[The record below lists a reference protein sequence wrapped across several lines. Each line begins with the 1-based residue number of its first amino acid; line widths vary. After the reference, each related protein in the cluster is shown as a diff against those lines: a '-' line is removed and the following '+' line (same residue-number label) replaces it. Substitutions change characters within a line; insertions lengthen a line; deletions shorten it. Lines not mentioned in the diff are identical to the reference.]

1 MARACRNWRH
11 PKQCLFERRGETVI
25 TLIPERRILLYVAA
39 MIAGVAVATRLPD
52 PHWLQVALMAG
63 LALLAGLIAWWGV
76 AWRWQVILV
85 CAAWGLS
92 GLTAASWQLARAPAT
107 LDSGVTT
114 DLSGII
120 ERLDGRQDGRL
131 RVWVRVVRSARAGDI
146 LDGHLVRLSV
156 RPDRA
161 APVVG
166 SHLGVRARV
175 YPPPPRLL
183 HGARDYALQ
192 ARIRGVVASGYVVR
206 ILHIAPPAG
215 SAPLPI
221 RLARL
226 RQDRADRIASAM
238 DVPAGGIAAALLIG
252 DRRYVSETTYDLFR
266 QSGLAHLLAISG
278 LHMGLL
284 CFGVIGF
291 LRLLAALAPGWACR
305 LPVHKIA
312 ALGGVGA
319 GLGYVLLSGLS
330 VSAVRAFL
338 MAMLILAAWLI
349 DRLGLTLRN
358 VGLAAGAILL
368 VNPMAV
374 FGAGFQLSFAAT
386 TGLVV
391 WFETW
396 RHRAGQNR
404 AGDGDGPRPRV
415 LRWAGDLIMASLIA
429 SAATT
434 PLTAQHF
441 GTVTP
446 WGVAANLAGIPL
458 TGLWI
463 MPSGLMV
470 LVTQFLPV
478 PAFVETAALA
488 AMAVGIGLLVELAAL
503 FADLPVSPLR
513 VPPPGVPLLV
523 ISGLA
528 GLGLLC
534 WRLPRSVVMSS
545 LMTIF
550 VGVALVLGLRPGAD
564 AVLLGGNRLVLA
576 GTEGGATLHA
586 SGAARHRALSAFHGD
601 AALRALAR
609 HRLLSVAGQQRDV
622 SQRHLADGRVV
633 TVVVSRRGLTRA
645 CRARGDLVLALVA
658 ADYPCRDA
666 TPLISLAGLP
676 SGNFLLWIGK
686 DRATARAADGQYFR
700 INPVKRPWTSTS
712 SVWK

>member
-1 MARACRNWRH
+1 
-11 PKQCLFERRGETVI
+11 
-25 TLIPERRILLYVAA
+25 
-39 MIAGVAVATRLPD
+39 MIAGVVVATRLPD

-63 LALLAGLIAWWGV
+63 LALLAALVAWWGV

-107 LDSGVTT
+107 LDTGVTT

-120 ERLDGRQDGRL
+120 ERLDGRQDSRL
-131 RVWVRVVRSARAGDI
+131 RVWVRVARSAKAGDI

-156 RPDRA
+156 RPDMA

-166 SHLGVRARV
+166 SHLHVRARI

-206 ILHIAPPAG
+206 IRHIVPSTG
-215 SAPLPI
+215 SAPLPV

-238 DVPAGGIAAALLIG
+238 DAPTAGGIAAALLIG
-252 DRRYVSETTYDLFR
+252 DRRYVSEDTYDLFR

-291 LRLLAALAPGWACR
+291 LRLLAAFAPGWACR

-349 DRLGLTLRN
+349 DRPGLTLRN

-404 AGDGDGPRPRV
+404 AGDGGGPRPRI
-415 LRWAGDLIMASLIA
+415 LRWAGDLIMASLIT

-446 WGVAANLAGIPL
+446 WGVVANLAGIPL

-463 MPSGLMV
+463 MPSGLVV

-488 AMAVGIGLLVELAAL
+488 VMAVGIGLLVQVAAL

-513 VPPPGVPLLV
+513 VSPPGAPLLV

-534 WRLPRSVVMSS
+534 WRLPRSAAFPGV
-545 LMTIF
+545 MTILF
-550 VGVALVLGLRPGAD
+550 GAGLVLGLRPGTD

-576 GTEGGATLHA
+576 GTDGGATLHVR
-586 SGAARHRALSAFHGD
+586 GAAQHRALSSFHGD

-609 HRLLSVAGQQRDV
+609 HRVLPVAG
-622 SQRHLADGRVV
+622 
-633 TVVVSRRGLTRA
+633 
-645 CRARGDLVLALVA
+645 
-658 ADYPCRDA
+658 
-666 TPLISLAGLP
+666 
-676 SGNFLLWIGK
+676 
-686 DRATARAADGQYFR
+686 
-700 INPVKRPWTSTS
+700 
-712 SVWK
+712 